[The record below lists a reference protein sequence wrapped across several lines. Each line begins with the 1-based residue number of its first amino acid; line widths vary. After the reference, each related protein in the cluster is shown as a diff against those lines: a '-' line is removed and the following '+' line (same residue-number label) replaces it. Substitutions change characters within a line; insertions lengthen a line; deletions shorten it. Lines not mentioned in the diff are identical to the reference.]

1 MDAVTHIVSALR
13 RLKQKDISLRL
24 AWAIL
29 GYREKSCLE
38 KNGKEIGREG
48 KIENRK

>member
-1 MDAVTHIVSALR
+1 MDAVTHIVSALG

-38 KNGKEIGREG
+38 KQK
-48 KIENRK
+48 KT